1 MYVKCPIILFD
12 FNRTVIFVTDF
23 YKVSY
28 HKFHG
33 NPFNVSSSDLCAGR
47 TDIMKVHVIGSF
59 CGYASASY
67 YLPRRGTVQNTSGV
81 LSYLTVIE

>member
-1 MYVKCPIILFD
+1 MYVNCPIIFFD
-12 FNRTVIFVTDF
+12 FNRIVIFVTDF
-23 YKVSY
+23 YKVPY

-33 NPFNVSSSDLCAGR
+33 NPFNVSPTDLCVGR
-47 TDIMKVHVIGSF
+47 TDIMKVIGPF

-67 YLPRRGTVQNTSGV
+67 YYLPGRGTVLNTSGV

>member
-12 FNRTVIFVTDF
+12 FNKIVIFVTDF
-23 YKVSY
+23 YKVSC

-33 NPFNVSSSDLCAGR
+33 NSFIVSPTDLCVGR
-47 TDIMKVHVIGSF
+47 TDIIKAIGSF
-59 CGYASASY
+59 CGFPSASY
-67 YLPRRGTVQNTSGV
+67 YLPGRGTVQNTSGV